1 MALTILGSQG
11 TPVLASALLMALFV
25 GSKEILRLPM
35 LILGKYIS
43 RLRHRRR
50 PGAGTNMHWHAGSTV
65 KPEDGLVAGHSVT
78 LTGRDGTCSPGTLG
92 IPATRGIAAARAAG
106 KLMEKD
112 ST

>member
-11 TPVLASALLMALFV
+11 YSNSGICAPRGTIFGSEAL
-25 GSKEILRLPM
+25 LRLPM

-65 KPEDGLVAGHSVT
+65 KPEDGLVAGRSVT
-78 LTGRDGTCSPGTLG
+78 LTSQDSTCSPGTLG
-92 IPATRGIAAARAAG
+92 KPATRGIAAARAAG
-106 KLMEKD
+106 ELMGKE